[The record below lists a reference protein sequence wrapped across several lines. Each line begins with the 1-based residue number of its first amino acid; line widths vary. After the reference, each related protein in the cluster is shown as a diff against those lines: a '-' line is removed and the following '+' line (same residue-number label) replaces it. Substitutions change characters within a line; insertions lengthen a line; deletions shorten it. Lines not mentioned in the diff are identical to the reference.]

1 MLKFGYVSGG
11 LEMIYN
17 KKMETY
23 INEISKI
30 NQITIDGSTS
40 IRQGLN
46 CNGEPYFY
54 LEDNC
59 WNLNENSKIKHSK
72 EMLTQLEWSCNEIYI
87 SGSKDAKCLL
97 QTALLRVKSIETI
110 LKAQYP
116 LYSFDIIMSIDD
128 GTEFDVLP
136 SITVRFYCIR
146 DNDYYI
152 AHNELEEFS
161 QPILIKSIIS

>member
-1 MLKFGYVSGG
+1 
-11 LEMIYN
+11 
-17 KKMETY
+17 METY

-30 NQITIDGSTS
+30 NQITNDESTS
-40 IRQGLN
+40 IIQGLN

-59 WNLNENSKIKHSK
+59 CDLNENSKIKHSK
-72 EMLTQLEWSCNEIYI
+72 EMLTQLEWDCNEIYI
-87 SGSKDAKCLL
+87 SGSKDVRCLL

-116 LYSFDIIMSIDD
+116 VYSFDIIMSIDD
-128 GTEFDVLP
+128 DTEPDVLP

-152 AHNELEEFS
+152 AHNELEEFP
-161 QPILIKSIIS
+161 QPVLIVNINNLI